1 LSSNKELYEFC
12 CNLTTASTRTGNS
25 AALHCQPVMRNVRC
39 PNMKQKYLG
48 DSYDLVK
55 RFFCIALAT
64 LGYEVV
70 IDPMFTGEWNGKEET
85 FYRLIG
91 ARPLGDSPNSRRT
104 ALFIDPDTGVREVA
118 GKRHVS
124 FDRIVAELQNHALVF
139 VFDQSFSYQAKPEV
153 VMCEKLAAIRNRGC
167 HGFYYDS
174 HARFLFVS
182 RGTEN
187 LNMLVRRLSELGIP
201 HSRLLQGNT

>member
-1 LSSNKELYEFC
+1 MN
-12 CNLTTASTRTGNS
+12 
-25 AALHCQPVMRNVRC
+25 
-39 PNMKQKYLG
+39 QKFLG

-70 IDPMFTGEWNGKEET
+70 IDPMFTGEWIGKEET
-85 FYRLIG
+85 LYRLIG
-91 ARPLGDSPNSRRT
+91 ARPLGDSPNSRLT
-104 ALFIDPDTGVREVA
+104 ALFIDPDTGVRKMA

-124 FDRIVAELQNHALVF
+124 FDRMVAELQNHALVF

-153 VMCEKLAAIRNRGC
+153 VMREKLVAIRNRGC

-187 LNMLVRRLSELGIP
+187 LNMLVRRLCELGIP
-201 HSRLLQGNT
+201 DSRLRQVNT